1 MNFCSCVIKNRDIK
15 TKEQIK
21 QDRRTEEQKA
31 FQPQTYELMFL
42 CLKQKLMNLCSYVK
56 EETYEL
62 MFLCLKQKRQ
72 PTHLLT
78 Q

>member
-1 MNFCSCVIKNRDIK
+1 MIIRQKNKRTEEQKNKRPFSRKLMNFCSCVIKNRDIK

-42 CLKQKLMNLCSYVK
+42 CQRKNL
-56 EETYEL
+56 
-62 MFLCLKQKRQ
+62 
-72 PTHLLT
+72 
-78 Q
+78 